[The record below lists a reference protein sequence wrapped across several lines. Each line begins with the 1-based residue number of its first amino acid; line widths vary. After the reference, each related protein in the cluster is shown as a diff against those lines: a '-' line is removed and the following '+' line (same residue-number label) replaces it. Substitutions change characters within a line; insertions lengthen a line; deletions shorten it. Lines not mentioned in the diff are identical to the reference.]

1 MTTNPSMRVS
11 VLSAACLFLLWSPAF
26 ADQDSLD
33 ISNWNCKWCEF
44 SYGWYSEIET
54 GLGYV
59 SDDSFRFGQYTGL
72 ANEGMFATVDGV
84 TEYRGEDGR
93 FWNFD
98 IYALGS
104 DRVSA
109 AAAGGKQGLYDLYL
123 TYDQLPYLI
132 QDATVTP
139 FSGQSTLR
147 LPANW
152 VRSDTTTGMTELDAS
167 LQPVSLETERRRLA
181 IGGKFLPWKHW
192 TMTLRFRSEEKD
204 GRQST
209 GSPIGGLLIAQFP
222 FATTSSVIQ
231 MPIDSETR
239 SIDASVSYKAKK
251 WRINFGYQGS
261 FFDQKQES
269 LVWQNPF
276 NDPPGSIAAEGRTA
290 LAPDNEFHQF
300 HSTIAYQLTNKTR
313 ATARLAIG
321 RMSQNAQLLPYTI
334 NPGLQSALPQT
345 TADLEVNTHNYQ
357 FKVSSR
363 PVRKLSLNASFI
375 YTDRVN
381 SSKQSSYDYVVTDA
395 ALSPTPRINR
405 TYDFSNGTFEVN
417 GSYRFDRAARVSF
430 GYKRKDIE
438 RTLQQIENSIEDSY
452 WAAISYVPHTTM
464 DLSLRYTDSDRAGDE
479 FKLEPDTI
487 PQQNPLI
494 RKYNMADRERQALT
508 GSISY
513 TPNAVLGFGLSL
525 DYADDDYTES
535 QIGLT
540 GSNSQTVTADVSISP
555 TQQLQVYA
563 FASHQD
569 YESSQSGS
577 RTFSTPTWIADTK
590 DSFGTA
596 GLTLKYQPNERRF
609 SFNFDYMFSK
619 SIGETEVADIIETS
633 APFPDLETQLH
644 RVELY
649 FNYEYSEKLSWRF
662 AWLFEDFDSA
672 DWGRDGVDVSSI
684 PTVLSLGEESFSYKI
699 HVPVVSIQF
708 KF

>member
-1 MTTNPSMRVS
+1 MNPSMRAN
-11 VLSAACLFLLWSPAF
+11 VLSATCLFFLGSLAF
-26 ADQDSLD
+26 ADQESPDVSD
-33 ISNWNCKWCEF
+33 WNCKWCEF
-44 SYGWYSEIET
+44 SYGWNSELEA

-59 SDDSFRFGQYTGL
+59 SDDSFKFGQYTGL
-72 ANEGMFATVDGV
+72 ASKGMFAIVDGV
-84 TEYRGEDGR
+84 AEYRGEDGR

-98 IYALGS
+98 IYVLGS

-109 AAAGGKQGLYDLYL
+109 AAEGGKQGRYDFYL

-132 QDATVTP
+132 QDATLTP

-152 VRSDTTTGMTELDAS
+152 VRADTTAGMTTLDTS
-167 LQPVSLETERRRLA
+167 LQPVSFETERRRLA
-181 IGGKFLPWKHW
+181 VGGKFLPWKDW
-192 TMTLRFRSEEKD
+192 TMTLRYRSEEKN
-204 GRQST
+204 GRQSI
-209 GSPIGGLLIAQFP
+209 GSPIGGLLIARFP

-239 SIDASVSYKAKK
+239 SIDASASYKAKK
-251 WRINFGYQGS
+251 WRINVGYQGS

-269 LVWQNPF
+269 LTWQNPF
-276 NDPPGSIAAEGRTA
+276 DGPPGSGADAGRTA

-300 HSTIAYQLTNKTR
+300 HSTFAYQLTHRTR

-321 RMSQNAQLLPYTI
+321 RMSQNARLLPYSI
-334 NPGLQSALPQT
+334 NPGFQSALPQA
-345 TADLEVNTHNYQ
+345 TADGEVNTHNYQ
-357 FKVSSR
+357 FKISSR

-375 YTDRVN
+375 YTDRVDN
-381 SSKQSSYDYVVTDA
+381 SKQSSYDYVVTDA
-395 ALSPTPRINR
+395 AFSPTPRINR
-405 TYDFSNGTFEVN
+405 IYDFSNATFDVN
-417 GSYRFDRAARVSF
+417 GSYRLDRAARISF
-430 GYKRKDIE
+430 GYKRKDTE

-452 WAAISYVPHTTM
+452 WAAISYVPHTTL
-464 DLSLRYTDSDRAGDE
+464 DFSLRYTVSDREGDE

-494 RKYNMADRERQALT
+494 RKYNMADRERQAFT
-508 GSISY
+508 GTISY
-513 TPNAVLGFGLSL
+513 TPNAILGFGLTL

-540 GSNSQTVTADVSISP
+540 GSKSQSLTADVSISP
-555 TQQLQVYA
+555 MQHLQVFA

-590 DSFGTA
+590 DSFGTV
-596 GLTLKYQPNERRF
+596 GLALKYQPDGGRF

-619 SIGETEVADIIETS
+619 SIGETGIESSLETS
-633 APFPDLETQLH
+633 VPFPDLETQLN

-649 FNYEYSEKLSWRF
+649 LNFEYSEKLSLRF
-662 AWLFEDFDSA
+662 GWLFEDYDSA
-672 DWGRDGVDVSSI
+672 DWSRDGVAVSSI

-699 HVPVVSIQF
+699 HVPAVSMQF